1 MIRGPSVREQE
12 VMGKRVSPDERP
24 YRPVQEA
31 LVRSVLDSHE
41 HTGMAEQTGD
51 NGTSMEHGLLAV
63 KHAGNTSQQELLAG
77 IQGNGHSVSQTPMTE
92 KLSREKRVLLTL
104 SEEREIE
111 RFVARVAE
119 ELATPVKLS
128 HMLRAYMTLILH
140 AESEITKRA
149 RLTGSLHRPPNG
161 DPVALARF
169 EHQLAKILSAAF
181 RDAPPLR

>member
-1 MIRGPSVREQE
+1 
-12 VMGKRVSPDERP
+12 MGKRVAPEERP

-31 LVRSVLDSHE
+31 LVRSVLDPHE
-41 HTGMAEQTGD
+41 APYVAEPMRD
-51 NGTSMEHGLLAV
+51 NGSLLTDTEIAPTAPQERSAGTQGTTDAAS
-63 KHAGNTSQQELLAG
+63 HAL
-77 IQGNGHSVSQTPMTE
+77 MTE

-111 RFVARVAE
+111 RLVARIAE

-140 AESEITKRA
+140 AEGEITKRA
-149 RLTGSLHRPPNG
+149 RLTGPLHRPPNG

>member
-1 MIRGPSVREQE
+1 
-12 VMGKRVSPDERP
+12 MGKRVAPDERP
-24 YRPVQEA
+24 YRPVEEA
-31 LVRSVLDSHE
+31 LVRSVLDPHE
-41 HTGMAEQTGD
+41 APSVVEPTSA
-51 NGTSMEHGLLAV
+51 NGS
-63 KHAGNTSQQELLAG
+63 SQMPRPLVATDIVHPSPQEPLAG
-77 IQGNGHSVSQTPMTE
+77 TQGKNDEASHALIIE
-92 KLSREKRVLLTL
+92 KLSCEKRVLLTR

-111 RFVARVAE
+111 RLVGRIAE

-149 RLTGSLHRPPNG
+149 RLTGPLHRPPNG